1 MTFRTVDELLTRQMT
16 GESGSPA
23 AEHLGMRLTVFARG
37 VAVYELPIREH
48 LCGLSG
54 RVDTHVIAALAEEAM
69 TAAAM
74 SALSDDHDHDGVLLR
89 DLQAR
94 FERAVC
100 LGDATTLRAEALVT
114 RAAGETVSVV
124 ADVLCGEDRVA
135 TFQGECE
142 RPAARFSR
150 ANLRVVA

>member
-1 MTFRTVDELLTRQMT
+1 MTFRLVDELLTRQMT
-16 GESGSPA
+16 EAGSPA

-37 VAVYELPIREH
+37 VAVYELPVREH

-74 SALSDDHDHDGVLLR
+74 SALSDDHDHDGMLLR

-94 FERAVC
+94 FEMPVH
-100 LGDATTLRAEALVT
+100 LGDASTLRAEALVT
-114 RAAGETVSVV
+114 RAAGENVRVV

-135 TFQGECE
+135 TFEGECQ
-142 RPAARFSR
+142 RPAPRFGR
-150 ANLRVVA
+150 PVLKAVA

>member
-1 MTFRTVDELLTRQMT
+1 MTFRLVDELLTRQMT
-16 GESGSPA
+16 EAGSPA

-37 VAVYELPIREH
+37 VAVYELPVREH
-48 LCGLSG
+48 VCGHSG

-69 TAAAM
+69 TSAAM

-94 FERAVC
+94 FDRPVQ
-100 LGDATTLRAEALVT
+100 LGDAPTLRAEALVT
-114 RAAGETVSVV
+114 RAGGESVHVV

-135 TFQGECE
+135 TFEGEC
-142 RPAARFSR
+142 AT
-150 ANLRVVA
+150 RVPQRLVA